1 VNGQRIYHKTKS
13 VPLSKSAVIV
23 KEAVA
28 AILCCRI
35 SASAVHTGQIR
46 RSRLRIWVCR
56 KERNGI
62 LYSSITDDAI
72 AKNCQSCRSLLHGG
86 ERGEGV

>member
-28 AILCCRI
+28 EILCCRI
-35 SASAVHTGQIR
+35 SASAVYTGQITRSKVYSGQIR
-46 RSRLRIWVCR
+46 RSRRRPIWVLR
-56 KERNGI
+56 R
-62 LYSSITDDAI
+62 
-72 AKNCQSCRSLLHGG
+72 
-86 ERGEGV
+86 EGSYLV